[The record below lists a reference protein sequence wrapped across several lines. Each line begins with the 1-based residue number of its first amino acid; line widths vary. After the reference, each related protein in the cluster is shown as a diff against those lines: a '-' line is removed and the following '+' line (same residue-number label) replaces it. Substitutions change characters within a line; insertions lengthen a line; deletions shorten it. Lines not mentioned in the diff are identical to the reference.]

1 MKIKYLLFLPALAF
15 GACQNNPSDSADN
28 AATGE
33 ANYNCEISMAQLSA
47 VDSLVAAMN
56 DLDPWGEDAILDS
69 IANLNDTIE
78 QQLTDLLDCA
88 AVETLDLSNDSF
100 NSLYYAQTPDGR
112 IRNFHWYAN
121 NGGTWQE
128 MRRIYQYYPKP
139 HVARVTDVDYFA
151 GATRFFQ
158 LKSEE
163 PMYLGMGID
172 KTCSTCLVEYADLF
186 SFQADTLKIDN
197 VASLESRMG
206 DLIKFD
212 FDTLSQTLHYVMI
225 VDDMNEDWAM
235 DKPKRKLKDLNIV
248 LGDEY
253 EGYEPDPNSDVV
265 VGSFVFNGKRFVEGK

>member
-1 MKIKYLLFLPALAF
+1 MKINNFFFLVIMGLLS
-15 GACQNNPSDSADN
+15 CQNNPADSSSEDE
-28 AATGE
+28 GS
-33 ANYNCEISMAQLSA
+33 YNCEVTKAQFQS
-47 VDSLVAAMN
+47 VDSLVTVMN
-56 DLDPWGEDAILDS
+56 DLDPWGSDTVLDS
-69 IANLNDTIE
+69 IATLNDSIE
-78 QQLTDLLDCA
+78 KRLTNLLQCG
-88 AVETLDLSNDSF
+88 AVETLDI
-100 NSLYYAQTPDGR
+100 NSETFDNLYYAQTPDGR

-139 HVARVTDVDYFA
+139 KQAKTTTVDYFA

-206 DLIKFD
+206 DLISFD
-212 FDTLSQTLHYVMI
+212 FDSTTQTLHYVMI
-225 VDDMNEDWAM
+225 VDDMNEDWAV
-235 DKPKRKLKDLNIV
+235 DKPKQKFKDLNIE

-265 VGSFVFNGKRFVEGK
+265 MGSLVFNGKAFVEK